1 MVWRSRE
8 GWPHLASVVVAI
20 LAILCLCF
28 AAMGAR
34 AQAPPNGLAVLNQG
48 LGARALTK
56 SDTVKIVTTRGVY
69 IGDATPC
76 NIAVVFNG
84 DSAAVTLTN
93 VQGGVAYPFSVN
105 QLMSTN
111 TTCATVFGLY

>member
-1 MVWRSRE
+1 MVWRDAHWGSL
-8 GWPHLASVVVAI
+8 WVAV
-20 LAILCLCF
+20 AAVLCLWF
-28 AAMGAR
+28 AAMAH

-48 LGARALTK
+48 IGARALTK
-56 SDTVKIVTTRGVY
+56 SDTVKILTTRGVY

-93 VQGGVAYPFSVN
+93 VQGGVTYPFSIN